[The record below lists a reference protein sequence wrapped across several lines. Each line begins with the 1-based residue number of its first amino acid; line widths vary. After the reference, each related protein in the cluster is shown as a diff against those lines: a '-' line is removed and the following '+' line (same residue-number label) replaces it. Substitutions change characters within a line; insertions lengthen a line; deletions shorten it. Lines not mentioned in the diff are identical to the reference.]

1 MQVSTKIQ
9 TKGSLDQVYNKVSEA
24 LKVEGFGILTRIDF
38 HQKVQEKLGKTI
50 PPTIILG
57 ACHPGLAYDAFQINP
72 GVANIMPCN
81 VVLQESGKDQWT
93 VEFALAVPLLSV
105 LEDSKLQDFAKGVD
119 VKIQNAAASVG

>member
-1 MQVSTKIQ
+1 
-9 TKGSLDQVYNKVSEA
+9 
-24 LKVEGFGILTRIDF
+24 
-38 HQKVQEKLGKTI
+38 
-50 PPTIILG
+50 LG